1 MADGARPPRPK
12 SSGSGAG
19 PARRPKRPD
28 AAGKR
33 PPAPGKPGRRP
44 APAGGRAKLAPF
56 NPKSKP
62 VGPKPRPAEE
72 AATPPEPMLLQIQFK
87 PSQKPAPL
95 QPEKLKWE
103 SRPRTPQPETAAPA
117 RPSPDPEAKAP
128 PKKDYRH
135 GRLDRPRPSADRPA
149 ARSGGDRPAG
159 RPSGDRQDRPS
170 RPSSDR
176 PYSKPPDRPGKPAF
190 DRRDGKPSDRAPK
203 SAGDRPYPRPSGDR
217 SSGRPSSDR
226 PSRDRP
232 STDRPTG
239 DRPYSKSSPDRSS
252 RHPADRPYN
261 RPAPG
266 RPAGRSPDRPE
277 GRPTDSDRPAHR
289 PSADRPARP
298 SGDRPYRPSSD
309 RPARTGDRPDYRSA
323 SDRPARPSSD
333 RPPYRSASDRPPRR
347 ADEVVDPK
355 TGKKFD
361 EKRPRDTRIGQGN
374 KAEPKRRLT
383 ADESFDLPK
392 PWVIE
397 IQELARPGT
406 GPKVAEAISKALE
419 HFADEEYE
427 DAARLAGEAKESASR
442 SPRVIELLGLALY
455 HSGQWK
461 EALSELLTFR
471 RLTASVEHNHVI
483 ADLYRALERPDRAL
497 ETTAEVTQAD
507 VTPETWVETM
517 IVAAGALADKGDLNR
532 AITMLARAD
541 PGSGAVEPYF
551 LRHWYARADLLE
563 RAGRKDEARNLWR
576 KIVATDPDFF
586 DAEERL
592 GAL

>member
-1 MADGARPPRPK
+1 
-12 SSGSGAG
+12 
-19 PARRPKRPD
+19 
-28 AAGKR
+28 
-33 PPAPGKPGRRP
+33 
-44 APAGGRAKLAPF
+44 
-56 NPKSKP
+56 
-62 VGPKPRPAEE
+62 
-72 AATPPEPMLLQIQFK
+72 MLLQIQFK
-87 PSQKPAPL
+87 PSQKAVPL

-103 SRPRTPQPETAAPA
+103 SRPRTAQAEPATEASVPAPA
-117 RPSPDPEAKAP
+117 PQNP

-135 GRLDRPRPSADRPA
+135 GRLSGDKSGRPRPVGDRTA
-149 ARSGGDRPAG
+149 ARSGSDRSAG
-159 RPSGDRQDRPS
+159 RPSGARPGRPS
-170 RPSSDR
+170 
-176 PYSKPPDRPGKPAF
+176 DRPGKPSF
-190 DRRDGKPSDRAPK
+190 DRRDGKPA
-203 SAGDRPYPRPSGDR
+203 DRPPRPSDRPSGDR
-217 SSGRPSSDR
+217 PFSKPSSDR
-226 PSRDRP
+226 SAA
-232 STDRPTG
+232 
-239 DRPYSKSSPDRSS
+239 

-266 RPAGRSPDRPE
+266 RPAGRSSERP
-277 GRPTDSDRPAHR
+277 GRPSSDRPR
-289 PSADRPARP
+289 RPADGERP
-298 SGDRPYRPSSD
+298 AHRPSSD
-309 RPARTGDRPDYRSA
+309 RPARPSGERPH
-323 SDRPARPSSD
+323 RPASE
-333 RPPYRSASDRPPRR
+333 RPPYRSSSDRPTRR

-383 ADESFDLPK
+383 AEESFDLPK
-392 PWVIE
+392 PWIIE

-406 GPKVAEAISKALE
+406 GSKVAEAISKALE

-427 DAARLAGEAKESASR
+427 DAARLAAEAKSSASR

-497 ETTAEVTQAD
+497 ETTAEVSQAD

-541 PGSGAVEPYF
+541 PGPGPVEPYF

-592 GAL
+592 AAL

>member
-1 MADGARPPRPK
+1 
-12 SSGSGAG
+12 
-19 PARRPKRPD
+19 
-28 AAGKR
+28 
-33 PPAPGKPGRRP
+33 
-44 APAGGRAKLAPF
+44 
-56 NPKSKP
+56 
-62 VGPKPRPAEE
+62 
-72 AATPPEPMLLQIQFK
+72 MLLQIQFK
-87 PSQKPAPL
+87 PSQKAAPL

-103 SRPRTPQPETAAPA
+103 SRPRPPQEPAAAAAAPA
-117 RPSPDPEAKAP
+117 PDPEAKRP

-135 GRLDRPRPSADRPA
+135 GRLSGDKPARPRPSGDRPA
-149 ARSGGDRPAG
+149 ARSGSDRPAG
-159 RPSGDRQDRPS
+159 RPSGDRPDRPS

-176 PYSKPPDRPGKPAF
+176 PYSKPADRPGKAAF
-190 DRRDGKPSDRAPK
+190 DRRDGKPSGRAP
-203 SAGDRPYPRPSGDR
+203 
-217 SSGRPSSDR
+217 RPSSDR
-226 PSRDRP
+226 PA
-232 STDRPTG
+232 G
-239 DRPYSKSSPDRSS
+239 DLPYSKPAA

-266 RPAGRSPDRPE
+266 RPAGRS
-277 GRPTDSDRPAHR
+277 SDRPT
-289 PSADRPARP
+289 RP
-298 SGDRPYRPSSD
+298 SGDRPHRPSSD
-309 RPARTGDRPDYRSA
+309 RQARTGDRPAYRSS

-333 RPPYRSASDRPPRR
+333 RPPYRSSSERPARR

-427 DAARLAGEAKESASR
+427 DAARLAAEAKESASR

-471 RLTASVEHNHVI
+471 RLTASFEHNHVI

-497 ETTAEVTQAD
+497 ETTAEVSQAD

-541 PGSGAVEPYF
+541 PGPGAVEPYF

-592 GAL
+592 AAL

>member
-1 MADGARPPRPK
+1 
-12 SSGSGAG
+12 
-19 PARRPKRPD
+19 
-28 AAGKR
+28 
-33 PPAPGKPGRRP
+33 
-44 APAGGRAKLAPF
+44 
-56 NPKSKP
+56 
-62 VGPKPRPAEE
+62 
-72 AATPPEPMLLQIQFK
+72 MLLQIQLK
-87 PSQKPAPL
+87 PSQKAAPL
-95 QPEKLKWE
+95 QPEKLKWG
-103 SRPRTPQPETAAPA
+103 SRPRTPRAEPAAASPPPAPA
-117 RPSPDPEAKAP
+117 PKNP

-135 GRLDRPRPSADRPA
+135 GRLSGDKPVRPRT
-149 ARSGGDRPAG
+149 SGE
-159 RPSGDRQDRPS
+159 
-170 RPSSDR
+170 
-176 PYSKPPDRPGKPAF
+176 
-190 DRRDGKPSDRAPK
+190 
-203 SAGDRPYPRPSGDR
+203 
-217 SSGRPSSDR
+217 
-226 PSRDRP
+226 
-232 STDRPTG
+232 
-239 DRPYSKSSPDRSS
+239 RPYSKSS
-252 RHPADRPYN
+252 DRP
-261 RPAPG
+261 G
-266 RPAGRSPDRPE
+266 K
-277 GRPTDSDRPAHR
+277 
-289 PSADRPARP
+289 
-298 SGDRPYRPSSD
+298 PSSD
-309 RPARTGDRPDYRSA
+309 Q
-323 SDRPARPSSD
+323 
-333 RPPYRSASDRPPRR
+333 PPRR
-347 ADEVVDPK
+347 PDEVVDPK

-383 ADESFDLPK
+383 ADESFGLPK

-427 DAARLAGEAKESASR
+427 DAARLAAKAKESASR

-461 EALSELLTFR
+461 EALGELLTFR

-497 ETTAEVTQAD
+497 ETTAEVSQAD

-541 PGSGAVEPYF
+541 PGPGPVEPYF
-551 LRHWYARADLLE
+551 LRHWYARADLLG

-592 GAL
+592 AAL

>member
-1 MADGARPPRPK
+1 
-12 SSGSGAG
+12 
-19 PARRPKRPD
+19 
-28 AAGKR
+28 
-33 PPAPGKPGRRP
+33 
-44 APAGGRAKLAPF
+44 
-56 NPKSKP
+56 
-62 VGPKPRPAEE
+62 
-72 AATPPEPMLLQIQFK
+72 MLLQIKFK
-87 PSQKPAPL
+87 PSQKAAPL

-103 SRPRTPQPETAAPA
+103 SRPRTPQPEPAAAA

-135 GRLDRPRPSADRPA
+135 GRLDRPRPSGERPAPRSGADRPA
-149 ARSGGDRPAG
+149 V
-159 RPSGDRQDRPS
+159 RPSG
-170 RPSSDR
+170 DR
-176 PYSKPPDRPGKPAF
+176 PYSKPSDRPGKPSF
-190 DRRDGKPSDRAPK
+190 DRRDGKPADRAPR
-203 SAGDRPYPRPSGDR
+203 SAGDRPYSRPSGER
-217 SSGRPSSDR
+217 SSDRPSSDRTYRPTSDR

-232 STDRPTG
+232 SSDRPTG
-239 DRPYSKSSPDRSS
+239 DRPYSKPSPDRSS

-266 RPAGRSPDRPE
+266 RLAGRSPDRPE
-277 GRPTDSDRPAHR
+277 RHPADGDRPAYR

-298 SGDRPYRPSSD
+298 SGDRPDRPYRPSSD
-309 RPARTGDRPDYRSA
+309 RPARTGDRPAYRSS

-333 RPPYRSASDRPPRR
+333 RPPRRP
-347 ADEVVDPK
+347 DEVVDPK

-427 DAARLAGEAKESASR
+427 DAARLAAEAKESASR

-483 ADLYRALERPDRAL
+483 ADLYRALKRPDRAL
-497 ETTAEVTQAD
+497 ETTAEVSQAD

-541 PGSGAVEPYF
+541 PGPGAVESYF

-592 GAL
+592 AAL